1 MEPYGVVLLQ
11 ILAVQPYLRLHPG
24 QQLFHMFCSSFSP
37 TPQHSSLHLF
47 TCFPTLD
54 VTICKIHLLPTTSSP
69 ANLQIHWT
77 TYCSQKTSLSV
88 LPLGLCTCCFLFLD
102 CLSAVSVETHLS
114 FHLDTASHGM
124 LDLTPYS
131 QASLGVLII
140 VCLTARHDFLKTQ
153 TFQPIN
159 TRPAL
164 KAGATLVHSWSPK
177 WSKTVLN
184 PGLINEWA

>member
-1 MEPYGVVLLQ
+1 MEPYGVVLLH
-11 ILAVQPYLRLHPG
+11 IHAVQPYLGLHPG

-37 TPQHSSLHLF
+37 IPQYSSLHLF

-54 VTICKIHLLPTTSSP
+54 LTICKIHLLPTTSSP

-77 TYCSQKTSLSV
+77 TYCSQKASLSV

-102 CLSAVSVETHLS
+102 CPSAVSVEAHLS
-114 FHLDTASHGM
+114 FHLDTASHRM
-124 LDLTPYS
+124 LYLTPYS

-140 VCLTARHDFLKTQ
+140 VCLTMHHDFLKTQ

-159 TRPAL
+159 YQTCLESR
-164 KAGATLVHSWSPK
+164 GHSCSLLEP
-177 WSKTVLN
+177 
-184 PGLINEWA
+184 